1 MPNKDGTANVLDGLK
16 HIGIALV
23 FAVVIVLVGSS
34 LKHAWLLF
42 LVTPALCGL
51 GGWLVSRQYSKTWT
65 DIQLIGAWA
74 VLGLVIATFWFF
86 FGI

>member
-1 MPNKDGTANVLDGLK
+1 MPNADGTANVKDALK

-34 LKHAWLLF
+34 KHPWLLF
-42 LVTPALCGL
+42 LVTPALTGL
-51 GGWLVSRQYSKTWT
+51 GAWLASRAYNKKFTDVQWIGGWAA
-65 DIQLIGAWA
+65 I
-74 VLGLVIATFWFF
+74 GLVIATLWFF